1 MSQFLRIVLLVFLFL
16 FLFKIVKRFLIK
28 LFNNTAEGVNKGSN
42 NRREK
47 KYENIEEAKYTDISE
62 TNEKEKKNS

>member
-1 MSQFLRIVLLVFLFL
+1 MSQFLRIVILVFLFL
-16 FLFKIVKRFLIK
+16 FLFKIIKRFLVK
-28 LFNNTAEGVNKGSN
+28 LFRNPEADMNAGSN
-42 NRREK
+42 RRREK